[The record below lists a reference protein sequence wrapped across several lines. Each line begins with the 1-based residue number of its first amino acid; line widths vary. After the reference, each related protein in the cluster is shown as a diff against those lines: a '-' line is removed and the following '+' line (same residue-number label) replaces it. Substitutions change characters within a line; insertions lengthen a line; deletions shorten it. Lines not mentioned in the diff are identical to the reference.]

1 MNYSSQ
7 KSSKNSLRHIFTVD
21 VEDWYHGIPNAQIAA
36 NKRRL
41 DYSLGLLLEILA
53 EYKVKGT
60 FFWLGEAAVENPH
73 LVKQVASCGH
83 ELGCHGWKHQMIQSM
98 TPQEFRKN
106 TKHAADF
113 VADLTGKPV
122 LGYRAPY
129 FSITQSTLWAL
140 EILAD
145 LGFIYDSSIFPIHNS
160 RYGIPEFDNQPQ
172 QINTSRGL
180 IYEVPLSARQIF
192 KKNIPVSG
200 GGYFR
205 LYPYKFTRSN
215 FRALE
220 QAGNHVVFYIHPW
233 ELDVNH
239 PPISP
244 SWKERLKN
252 NINRL
257 TTVPKLR
264 KLLED
269 FDFAPLSEVF
279 GVS

>member
-1 MNYSSQ
+1 MKYSSQ
-7 KSSKNSLRHIFTVD
+7 ESPKNSLRHIFTVD
-21 VEDWYHGIPNAQIAA
+21 VEDWYHGIPNVQIAA
-36 NKRRL
+36 NQRRL
-41 DYSLGLLLEILA
+41 DCSLGLLLEILA

-60 FFWLGEAAVENPH
+60 FFWLGEAAAENPN

-122 LGYRAPY
+122 LAYRAPY

-145 LGFIYDSSIFPIHNS
+145 LGFIYDSSIFPIYNW
-160 RYGIPEFDNQPQ
+160 RYGIPDFDTQPQ
-172 QINTSRGL
+172 QINTSRGS
-180 IYEVPLSARQIF
+180 IYEVPLSVRRIF
-192 KKNIPVSG
+192 KQNIPVSG

-220 QAGNHVVFYIHPW
+220 EAGNHVVFYIHPW
-233 ELDVNH
+233 ELDENQ
-239 PPISP
+239 PPVSP
-244 SWKERLKN
+244 SWKERLTN

-269 FDFAPLSEVF
+269 FDFAPLCEAVEV
-279 GVS
+279 S